1 MPGGHLKK
9 FQLRCPLKIILL
21 AWAAVVGSTTMAMAQ
36 PSVSDWPQ
44 VPGMQVSVSP
54 LMAIDPLWFAQ
65 DCLGAM
71 AQYRA
76 GERMAQA
83 RAVADADKLLSLR
96 TQDSSG
102 RSGWPYVQALT
113 PAAQKCGVAGSL
125 DAFGDGTCNPSD
137 TPYMIQT
144 GYAVA
149 CLAQVAGITHDLK
162 YLAPATTAIEDSWS
176 LGVDNATCP
185 GSYDY
190 RYSYHDND
198 MGRFVR
204 NTNAIMGVGL
214 VWLFDVT
221 ANPKY
226 RQRALAIAR
235 AEHCEIAAGN
245 LGYFGMADRRYAAS
259 PQLESRRIE
268 NHIPHQVKF
277 LQLVA
282 EKFSRPE
289 AQSDARTLLD
299 AFLTCSEL
307 HCRPNNCAAWAVA
320 AECRASQNI
329 APCMDTS
336 DERWRSTCAAARARF
351 PRLNGFQ
358 LYLMEPVP
366 AWSVK

>member
-1 MPGGHLKK
+1 MKK
-9 FQLRCPLKIILL
+9 FLVRRSSKIVL
-21 AWAAVVGSTTMAMAQ
+21 AWAAVVGSATVAMAQ
-36 PSVSDWPQ
+36 PSLSDWLQ
-44 VPGMQVSVSP
+44 VPGMQVSFSS
-54 LMAIDPLWFAQ
+54 LNAIDPLWFAQ

-71 AQYRA
+71 ALYRA

-83 RAVADADKLLSLR
+83 RAVADADRLLSLR
-96 TQDSSG
+96 TQDSTG

-113 PAAQKCGVAGSL
+113 PAAQKCRLAGSL
-125 DAFGDGTCNPSD
+125 DAFGDGTCNPPE

-149 CLAQVAGITHDLK
+149 CLAQVAGITHDGK
-162 YLAPATTAIEDSWS
+162 YLVAATTAIEDSWS

-214 VWLFDVT
+214 IWLFDVT

-245 LGYFGMADRRYAAS
+245 LGYFGMVDRRYAAS
-259 PQLESRRIE
+259 PRLESKRIE

-282 EKFSRPE
+282 EKLSQSG
-289 AQSDARTLLD
+289 AQRDARTLLH
-299 AFLTCSEL
+299 AFLTCSEP
-307 HCRPNNCAAWAVA
+307 HCRPNNCAAWAVP
-320 AECRASQNI
+320 AECRASQSI

-336 DERWRSTCAAARARF
+336 DEQWRSACAAARAKF
-351 PRLNGFQ
+351 SRLSGFQ
-358 LYLMEPVP
+358 LYLMEPIP
-366 AWSVK
+366 ARSAE

>member
-1 MPGGHLKK
+1 MKK
-9 FQLRCPLKIILL
+9 FQLHCPFKIILL
-21 AWAAVVGSTTMAMAQ
+21 AWAAVVGSTTMVMAQ
-36 PSVSDWPQ
+36 SSVSDWPQ
-44 VPGMQVSVSP
+44 VPGMQMSASP

-71 AQYRA
+71 ALYRA
-76 GERMAQA
+76 GERMALA
-83 RAVADADKLLSLR
+83 RAVADADRLLSLR
-96 TQDSSG
+96 AQDSTG

-125 DAFGDGTCNPSD
+125 DAFGDGTCNPSE

-149 CLAQVAGITHDLK
+149 CLAQVAQITHDRR
-162 YLAPATTAIEDSWS
+162 YLAPAITAIEESWS

-185 GSYDY
+185 GSFDY

-214 VWLFDVT
+214 IWLFDVT

-235 AEHCEIAAGN
+235 AEHCEIQAGN
-245 LGYFGMADRRYAAS
+245 LGYFGKADPRYRAA
-259 PQLESRRIE
+259 PRTEARRIE
-268 NHIPHQVKF
+268 NHIVHQVKF

-282 EKFSRPE
+282 AKFGEPD
-289 AQSDARTLLD
+289 AQQDARDLLN
-299 AFLTCSEL
+299 AFLTCAEP
-307 HCRPNNCAAWAVA
+307 HCRPNNCASWAVPT
-320 AECRASQNI
+320 ECRSSQTI
-329 APCMDTS
+329 APCMDS
-336 DERWRSTCAAARARF
+336 DDSQWQSACSSARTLF
-351 PRLNGFQ
+351 SRLSGFQ
-358 LYLMEPVP
+358 LYLIEPLSP
-366 AWSVK
+366 IDKATSR

>member
-1 MPGGHLKK
+1 MKK

-21 AWAAVVGSTTMAMAQ
+21 AWAAVVGSTTMSMAQ

-44 VPGMQVSVSP
+44 VPGMQVSPSP
-54 LMAIDPLWFAQ
+54 LLAKDPLWFAE

-71 AQYRA
+71 ALFRA
-76 GERMAQA
+76 GEPMALG
-83 RAVADADKLLSLR
+83 RAVADADRLLSLR
-96 TQDSSG
+96 VQDSTG

-125 DAFGDGTCNPSD
+125 DAFGDGTCNPPE

-149 CLAQVAGITHDLK
+149 CLSQVAGITHDRK
-162 YLAPATTAIEDSWS
+162 YLVPATTAIEDSWS
-176 LGVDNATCP
+176 LGVDDATCP

-190 RYSYHDND
+190 LYSYHAND
-198 MGRFVR
+198 IGRFVR

-214 VWLFDVT
+214 IWLFDVT

-282 EKFSRPE
+282 ERFGRPE
-289 AQSDARTLLD
+289 AQRDARGLLD
-299 AFLTCSEL
+299 AYLTCSEPR
-307 HCRPNNCAAWAVA
+307 CRPNNCAAWGVS
-320 AECRASQNI
+320 AECRVSESI
-329 APCMDTS
+329 APCMDTR
-336 DERWRSTCAAARARF
+336 DERWLSACAAARAKFSRF
-351 PRLNGFQ
+351 SGYQ
-358 LYLMEPVP
+358 LYLMEPMP
-366 AWSVK
+366 ARSVE